1 MFSMWYVGYITIQK
15 YTESKLKVI
24 ELLVFKQYNKIII
37 YFEWNNILIPNKV
50 EIDFSFCT

>member
-1 MFSMWYVGYITIQK
+1 MWYVGYITIQK

-37 YFEWNNILIPNKV
+37 YFE
-50 EIDFSFCT
+50 